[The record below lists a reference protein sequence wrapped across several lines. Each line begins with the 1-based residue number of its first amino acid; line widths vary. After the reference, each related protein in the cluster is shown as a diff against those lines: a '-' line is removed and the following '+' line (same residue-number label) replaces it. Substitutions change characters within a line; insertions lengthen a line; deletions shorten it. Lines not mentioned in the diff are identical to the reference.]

1 MKLQITDLTTER
13 KWRAAT
19 GTTQQK
25 FTLLLDLFTA
35 SYLTLYGQTVAQR
48 QTGSTKPAS
57 LPSEQELLFFTLF
70 SLKANLTYDLLGLV
84 CGMDGTNAQRNQQL
98 GLQVLQHT
106 LQQAACL
113 PVRQFATPEEFTA
126 YFQSEA
132 ELLLD
137 GVEQRVQRPHQY
149 EVQKEFYSGKRN
161 VIR

>member
-19 GTTQQK
+19 GTTLEK

-35 SYLTLYGQTVAQR
+35 SYFTLFGQTVAQR
-48 QTGSTKPAS
+48 QAGSAKPPC

-84 CGMDGTNAQRNQQL
+84 CGMDGANAQRNQHL

-106 LQQAACL
+106 LQQAECL
-113 PVRQFATPEEFTA
+113 PARHFATPEEFAA
-126 YFQSEA
+126 YFQTET

-137 GVEQRVQRPHQY
+137 GVEQRVQRPRQY
-149 EVQKEFYSGKRN
+149 AVQKEFFSGKKSA
-161 VIR
+161 IP